1 MSMMEFLTYDLKV
14 AALLAVFY
22 MFYRLLL
29 SHETFHRV
37 NRVVLLLTAILSF
50 VLPLC
55 VITIHKTVV
64 VDMPKANIDFGGMT
78 MMTEEA
84 EPQAP
89 FWQTAAIV
97 VFFIGLVVTLGYT
110 LQSILRVWLLIRHS
124 EQHPQNDGTVIC
136 VAKGDVSPFSW
147 MRYIVLSQSDYEAQD
162 ASILAHER
170 GHIRR
175 RHSLDLILVD
185 TLTAL
190 QWFNPAMWMLRQDLR
205 AIHEYEADA
214 AVLSQ
219 GINMRQYQY
228 LLIQKAV
235 SHCGYSVANGISHST
250 LKNRI
255 NMMLTNKKSTS
266 KSWIKVFALLP
277 IVGLALALNAETVN
291 DYVYKEEQQQP
302 QAKVVKKGK
311 KNAQIKMGTKTI
323 EVKEEK
329 TVGTKADKQQS
340 NDWEKNLIF
349 LGEQFGDA
357 EPLIVIDGKV
367 STSEQLKALD
377 KKEVDNITVMKN
389 EGALKVYAKQFNA
402 DTSNGILFINT
413 KEYVKNGEKKVVE
426 VDVKAKKPE
435 EAEKPFDVVEQ
446 MPEFPGG
453 MPELMKFLQ
462 ENVKYPEEAMKNG
475 IQGRVLIQFI
485 VEKDGSISEAKVIKK
500 VNELL
505 DAEALR
511 VIGEMPKWTPGKQK
525 GQEVRVKFVLPVTFR
540 LS

>member
-1 MSMMEFLTYDLKV
+1 
-14 AALLAVFY
+14 
-22 MFYRLLL
+22 
-29 SHETFHRV
+29 
-37 NRVVLLLTAILSF
+37 
-50 VLPLC
+50 
-55 VITIHKTVV
+55 
-64 VDMPKANIDFGGMT
+64 
-78 MMTEEA
+78 
-84 EPQAP
+84 
-89 FWQTAAIV
+89 
-97 VFFIGLVVTLGYT
+97 
-110 LQSILRVWLLIRHS
+110 
-124 EQHPQNDGTVIC
+124 
-136 VAKGDVSPFSW
+136 
-147 MRYIVLSQSDYEAQD
+147 
-162 ASILAHER
+162 
-170 GHIRR
+170 
-175 RHSLDLILVD
+175 
-185 TLTAL
+185 
-190 QWFNPAMWMLRQDLR
+190 
-205 AIHEYEADA
+205 
-214 AVLSQ
+214 
-219 GINMRQYQY
+219 
-228 LLIQKAV
+228 
-235 SHCGYSVANGISHST
+235 
-250 LKNRI
+250 
-255 NMMLTNKKSTS
+255 MMLTNKKSTS

-426 VDVKAKKPE
+426 VAVKAKKPE

-475 IQGRVLIQFI
+475 IQGRVVVQFI
-485 VEKDGSISEAKVIKK
+485 IEKDGSISGAEVIKK
-500 VNELL
+500 VNEHL

-525 GQEVRVKFVLPVTFR
+525 GEAVRVKFTLPVTFR

>member
-1 MSMMEFLTYDLKV
+1 MMEFLTYDLKV

-78 MMTEEA
+78 MMIEEA
-84 EPQAP
+84 EPQTP

-426 VDVKAKKPE
+426 VVVKAKKPE

-525 GQEVRVKFVLPVTFR
+525 GEAVRAKFTLPVTFR

>member
-1 MSMMEFLTYDLKV
+1 
-14 AALLAVFY
+14 
-22 MFYRLLL
+22 
-29 SHETFHRV
+29 
-37 NRVVLLLTAILSF
+37 
-50 VLPLC
+50 
-55 VITIHKTVV
+55 
-64 VDMPKANIDFGGMT
+64 
-78 MMTEEA
+78 
-84 EPQAP
+84 
-89 FWQTAAIV
+89 
-97 VFFIGLVVTLGYT
+97 
-110 LQSILRVWLLIRHS
+110 
-124 EQHPQNDGTVIC
+124 
-136 VAKGDVSPFSW
+136 
-147 MRYIVLSQSDYEAQD
+147 
-162 ASILAHER
+162 
-170 GHIRR
+170 
-175 RHSLDLILVD
+175 
-185 TLTAL
+185 
-190 QWFNPAMWMLRQDLR
+190 
-205 AIHEYEADA
+205 
-214 AVLSQ
+214 
-219 GINMRQYQY
+219 
-228 LLIQKAV
+228 
-235 SHCGYSVANGISHST
+235 
-250 LKNRI
+250 
-255 NMMLTNKKSTS
+255 MMLTNKKSTS

-340 NDWEKNLIF
+340 NDWEENLIF

-426 VDVKAKKPE
+426 VVVKAKKPE
-435 EAEKPFDVVEQ
+435 EAEKPLDVVEE
-446 MPEFPGG
+446 MPKFPGG
-453 MPELMKFLQ
+453 DAAMMEFLR
-462 ENVKYPEEAMKNG
+462 NTVKYPEEAEENG
-475 IQGRVLIQFI
+475 IQGRVVVQFI
-485 VEKDGSISEAKVIKK
+485 IEKDGSISGAEVIKK
-500 VNELL
+500 VNEHL

-525 GQEVRVKFVLPVTFR
+525 GEAVRVKFTLPVTFR

>member
-78 MMTEEA
+78 MMIEEA
-84 EPQAP
+84 EPQTP

-426 VDVKAKKPE
+426 VVVKAKKPE

-525 GQEVRVKFVLPVTFR
+525 GEAVRAKFTLPVTFR

>member
-78 MMTEEA
+78 MMIEEA

-426 VDVKAKKPE
+426 VVVKAKKPE

>member
-29 SHETFHRV
+29 SRETFHRI

-50 VLPLC
+50 VLPLF
-55 VITIHKTVV
+55 VITIHKTVI
-64 VDMPKANIDFGGMT
+64 VDMPKANIDFGEMT
-78 MMTEEA
+78 MMVEEA
-84 EPQAP
+84 EPQTP

-110 LQSILRVWLLIRHS
+110 LQSILRVWLLIHHS
-124 EQHPQNDGTVIC
+124 EQHPQSDGTVIC
-136 VAKGDVSPFSW
+136 VAKGNVSPFSW

-340 NDWEKNLIF
+340 NDWEENLIF

-426 VDVKAKKPE
+426 VVVKAKKPE
-435 EAEKPFDVVEQ
+435 EAEKPLDVVEE
-446 MPEFPGG
+446 MPKFPGG
-453 MPELMKFLQ
+453 DAAMMEFLR
-462 ENVKYPEEAMKNG
+462 NTVKYPEEAEENG
-475 IQGRVLIQFI
+475 IQGRVVVQFI
-485 VEKDGSISEAKVIKK
+485 IEKDGSISGAEVIKK
-500 VNELL
+500 VNEHL

-525 GQEVRVKFVLPVTFR
+525 GEAVRVKFTLPVTFR

>member
-1 MSMMEFLTYDLKV
+1 
-14 AALLAVFY
+14 
-22 MFYRLLL
+22 
-29 SHETFHRV
+29 
-37 NRVVLLLTAILSF
+37 
-50 VLPLC
+50 
-55 VITIHKTVV
+55 
-64 VDMPKANIDFGGMT
+64 
-78 MMTEEA
+78 
-84 EPQAP
+84 
-89 FWQTAAIV
+89 
-97 VFFIGLVVTLGYT
+97 
-110 LQSILRVWLLIRHS
+110 
-124 EQHPQNDGTVIC
+124 
-136 VAKGDVSPFSW
+136 
-147 MRYIVLSQSDYEAQD
+147 
-162 ASILAHER
+162 
-170 GHIRR
+170 
-175 RHSLDLILVD
+175 
-185 TLTAL
+185 
-190 QWFNPAMWMLRQDLR
+190 
-205 AIHEYEADA
+205 
-214 AVLSQ
+214 
-219 GINMRQYQY
+219 
-228 LLIQKAV
+228 
-235 SHCGYSVANGISHST
+235 
-250 LKNRI
+250 
-255 NMMLTNKKSTS
+255 MMLSNKKSTS

-340 NDWEKNLIF
+340 NDWEENLIF

-426 VDVKAKKPE
+426 VVVKAKKPE
-435 EAEKPFDVVEQ
+435 EAEKPLDVVEE
-446 MPEFPGG
+446 MPKFPGG
-453 MPELMKFLQ
+453 DAAMMEFLR
-462 ENVKYPEEAMKNG
+462 NTVKYPEEAEENG
-475 IQGRVLIQFI
+475 IQGRVVVQFI
-485 VEKDGSISEAKVIKK
+485 IEKDGSISGAEVIKK
-500 VNELL
+500 VNEHL

-525 GQEVRVKFVLPVTFR
+525 GEAVRVKFTLPVTFR

>member
-29 SHETFHRV
+29 SRETFHRI

-64 VDMPKANIDFGGMT
+64 VDMPKANIDFDGMT
-78 MMTEEA
+78 MMIEEA
-84 EPQAP
+84 EPQTP
-89 FWQTAAIV
+89 FWQTAAVI

-110 LQSILRVWLLIRHS
+110 LQSILRVWLLIHHS
-124 EQHPQNDGTVIC
+124 EQHPQSDGTVIC
-136 VAKGDVSPFSW
+136 VAKGNVSPFSW

-162 ASILAHER
+162 SSILAHER

-190 QWFNPAMWMLRQDLR
+190 QWCNPAMWMLRQDLR

-255 NMMLTNKKSTS
+255 NMMLSNKKSTS

-340 NDWEKNLIF
+340 NDWEENLIF

-426 VDVKAKKPE
+426 VVVKAKKPE
-435 EAEKPFDVVEQ
+435 EAEKPLDVVEE
-446 MPEFPGG
+446 MPKFPGG
-453 MPELMKFLQ
+453 DAAMMEFLR
-462 ENVKYPEEAMKNG
+462 NTVKYPEEAEENG
-475 IQGRVLIQFI
+475 IQGRVVVQFI
-485 VEKDGSISEAKVIKK
+485 IEKDGSISGAEVIKK
-500 VNELL
+500 VNEHL

-525 GQEVRVKFVLPVTFR
+525 GEAVRVKFTLPVTFR

>member
-1 MSMMEFLTYDLKV
+1 
-14 AALLAVFY
+14 
-22 MFYRLLL
+22 
-29 SHETFHRV
+29 
-37 NRVVLLLTAILSF
+37 
-50 VLPLC
+50 
-55 VITIHKTVV
+55 
-64 VDMPKANIDFGGMT
+64 
-78 MMTEEA
+78 
-84 EPQAP
+84 
-89 FWQTAAIV
+89 
-97 VFFIGLVVTLGYT
+97 
-110 LQSILRVWLLIRHS
+110 
-124 EQHPQNDGTVIC
+124 
-136 VAKGDVSPFSW
+136 
-147 MRYIVLSQSDYEAQD
+147 
-162 ASILAHER
+162 
-170 GHIRR
+170 
-175 RHSLDLILVD
+175 
-185 TLTAL
+185 
-190 QWFNPAMWMLRQDLR
+190 
-205 AIHEYEADA
+205 
-214 AVLSQ
+214 
-219 GINMRQYQY
+219 
-228 LLIQKAV
+228 
-235 SHCGYSVANGISHST
+235 
-250 LKNRI
+250 
-255 NMMLTNKKSTS
+255 MMLTNKKSTS

-426 VDVKAKKPE
+426 VVVKAKKPE